1 MSVFRI
7 GQSVKLNGHHTES
20 GLSKGTVLTVSNIF
34 PNGIVS
40 CWWEGKSI
48 IVFSNPMYWISP
60 VVENILLPEEDDCDA
75 GEETPSDEMKE
86 EAMNVIA
93 QSLID
98 EEEATPCERLRYKI
112 GDAFVV
118 TEDTENLKKGS
129 ILYLVE
135 MDAPDVPFFSFSNKL
150 EDSFYVSFDILKK
163 REVKSEAERRGAKFG
178 VNGVVKASGTKVVF
192 QKLFYCAEKKEY
204 WDVFGEESIFRFSP
218 HEIRLDHEPEY
229 KEIPFSEATH
239 EQRMNVENLVN
250 GFGEVTGILQFQSGN
265 YVYQLKGY
273 NYALTRTELIKVRV
287 PA

>member
-7 GQSVKLNGHHTES
+7 GQSVKLNGHHAES
-20 GLSKGTVLTVSNIF
+20 GLSKGTVLTVSNIV

-40 CWWEGKSI
+40 CWWEDKSI

-60 VVENILLPEEDDCDA
+60 VVEDPLLPEEEDDCDA
-75 GEETPSDEMKE
+75 GEETP
-86 EAMNVIA
+86 
-93 QSLID
+93 
-98 EEEATPCERLRYKI
+98 CERLGYKI

-135 MDAPDVPFFSFSNKL
+135 MDAPDFPFFSFSNKL

-163 REVKSEAERRGAKFG
+163 REVESEAERRGAKFG
-178 VNGVVKASGTKVVF
+178 VNGVIKATGEKVVF
-192 QKLFYCAEKKEY
+192 QKESVSSPGVLF
-204 WDVFGEESIFRFSP
+204 WRVFNDNNCSVFSYEP
-218 HEIRLDHEPEY
+218 HQIRLDHEPEY

-239 EQRMNVENLVN
+239 EQRMTAGAVFDPVTNRSVIEVLRFLDGTYVCQVSGSTALLRNVSRL
-250 GFGEVTGILQFQSGN
+250 
-265 YVYQLKGY
+265 
-273 NYALTRTELIKVRV
+273 RVRV